1 MTTSGEQ
8 KRLYRSRSDRK
19 IAGVLGGIA
28 DYFGFDPSWV
38 RIAYVIAT
46 LVTGIVPLTFLY
58 LVMAF
63 VVPKAPKRPETVG
76 EPTDSSS

>member
-1 MTTSGEQ
+1 MTDEP
-8 KRLYRSRSDRK
+8 KRLYRSRSDVK

-28 DYFGFDPSWV
+28 EYFGFDPSWV
-38 RIAYVIAT
+38 RIGYVILT
-46 LVTGIVPLTFLY
+46 LITGVVPLTFLY

-63 VVPKAPKRPETVG
+63 VVPKEPKRPETVV

>member
-1 MTTSGEQ
+1 MTAIGEPR
-8 KRLYRSRSDRK
+8 RLHRSRADRK

-28 DYFGFDPSWV
+28 EYFGFDPSWV

-46 LVTGIVPLTFLY
+46 VITLVVPLTSLY

-63 VVPKAPKRPETVG
+63 VVPKAPKAAKPVTEAG
-76 EPTDSSS
+76 